1 MSREDRGLEGDRGL
15 SKAPAAFEVSEDRTG
30 AWLRAPSRT
39 GWQWAGIWLIYL
51 LIPLVENFNQRYAAW
66 QQATGIVGFW
76 LFCYG
81 YTRLTVLGRA
91 AWEHD
96 RLGWRMDRKVTLY
109 FALLVALALILPILS
124 TSTWVALWIYI
135 SSVCGSVLPL
145 DGERRWPLLG
155 GAAATLVMVLQ
166 GALLGAPADVWG
178 WMVLP
183 GFFSCFAVIGV
194 RRMRGLIGEL
204 HRTREEV
211 KHLAANEERL
221 RLARDL
227 HDLAG
232 HSMATITLKAE
243 LARRLIPADLAAA
256 QKQVADI
263 EHVSRQALA
272 DIREAVSGYRRATFA
287 VETVS
292 ARTALEAAQI
302 TFESDPAFLQR
313 SRTLDSDAEAAL
325 AWCLREA
332 VTNVV
337 RHSGATW
344 CRARLIEAR
353 VDGETT
359 LTLEVVDDGRATP
372 APSQA
377 TEPADQAAKW
387 GNGLI
392 GLRERLAPLRATLSA
407 GPTRPHGFR
416 LSATLP
422 VETPGEVPVD

>member
-1 MSREDRGLEGDRGL
+1 MSGEVREDDT
-15 SKAPAAFEVSEDRTG
+15 AI
-30 AWLRAPSRT
+30 WLRAPSRT
-39 GWQWAGIWLIYL
+39 GWLWAGIWLIYL
-51 LIPLVENFNQRYAAW
+51 LIPLVDNFSRQYAVW
-66 QQATGIVGFW
+66 QQITGIAGFW
-76 LFCYG
+76 VFCYV
-81 YTRLTVLGRA
+81 YTRLTMQSRA
-91 AWEHD
+91 EWQSGYLPGTSNR
-96 RLGWRMDRKVTLY
+96 RLIRYLAML
-109 FALLVALALILPILS
+109 AALALVLPILC
-124 TSTWVALWIYI
+124 TPTWIALWIYV
-135 SSVCGSVLPL
+135 SSACGSVLPL
-145 DGERRWPLLG
+145 DGKRSLAPIGGVTATGVMVVEGVLLG
-155 GAAATLVMVLQ
+155 VAAGT
-166 GALLGAPADVWG
+166 WG

-183 GFFSCFAVIGV
+183 GFFSCVAVMGV

-204 HRTREEV
+204 HQAREEV
-211 KHLAANEERL
+211 KHLAVNEERL

-243 LARRLIPADLAAA
+243 LARRLIALDPAAA

-263 EHVSRQALA
+263 EQVSRQALA
-272 DIREAVSGYRRATFA
+272 DIREAVSGYRRATLV

-302 TFESDPAFLQR
+302 SFEADPALLRR
-313 SRTLDSDAEAAL
+313 SGTFDQEAEAAL

-353 VDGETT
+353 VNGETT

-372 APSQA
+372 CADSADDSVDAADALGASGQPGLAAVTERAERAEQA
-377 TEPADQAAKW
+377 EHW
-387 GNGLI
+387 GNGLT
-392 GLRERLAPLRATLSA
+392 GLRERLAPFSATLSA

-422 VETPGEVPVD
+422 VR

>member
-1 MSREDRGLEGDRGL
+1 MSGEDRDN
-15 SKAPAAFEVSEDRTG
+15 AAIR
-30 AWLRAPSRT
+30 LRAPSRT
-39 GWQWAGIWLIYL
+39 GWLWAGIWLVYL
-51 LIPLVENFNQRYAAW
+51 LIPLVDNFSKQYALW
-66 QQATGIVGFW
+66 QQITGITGFW
-76 LFCYG
+76 VFCYV
-81 YTRLTVLGRA
+81 YTRLTMQSRAEWEYSHLLGTSNR
-91 AWEHD
+91 
-96 RLGWRMDRKVTLY
+96 RLFRYLAML
-109 FALLVALALILPILS
+109 AALALVLPILC
-124 TSTWVALWIYI
+124 TPTWIALWIYV
-135 SSVCGSVLPL
+135 SSACGSVLPL
-145 DGERRWPLLG
+145 DGERRWAPIGALTATGIMVVEGVLLG
-155 GAAATLVMVLQ
+155 VDAGT
-166 GALLGAPADVWG
+166 WG

-183 GFFSCFAVIGV
+183 GFFSCVAVMGV

-204 HRTREEV
+204 HQAREEV
-211 KHLAANEERL
+211 KHLAVNEERL

-243 LARRLIPADLAAA
+243 LARRLIPLDAAAA

-263 EHVSRQALA
+263 EQVSRQALA
-272 DIREAVSGYRRATFA
+272 DIREAVSGYRRATLV

-302 TFESDPAFLQR
+302 SFEADPALLRR
-313 SRTLDSDAEAAL
+313 SGTFDQEAEAAL

-359 LTLEVVDDGRATP
+359 LTLEVVDDGRARPCPDATADSVDAAGTLDASAQP
-372 APSQA
+372 VLDGSANS
-377 TEPADQAAKW
+377 TEPAEQAEHW
-387 GNGLI
+387 GNGLT
-392 GLRERLAPLRATLSA
+392 GLRERLAPFSATLSA
-407 GPTRPHGFR
+407 GPTPPHGFR

-422 VETPGEVPVD
+422 VR